1 MPLTEEFREVLF
13 PHDEVRAIQEDL
25 IRAINKAVT
34 TQQNLIAHAPTGLGK
49 TAAALG
55 PSIKEALK
63 KDLTVFFMTS
73 RHTQHKLAM
82 DTINLIRNKYRLNF
96 TAVDI
101 IGKKWLCL
109 QPNIDKLYPRE
120 FADYCKNMKEDD
132 LCEFYNKT
140 KEKGEVSK
148 QALEV
153 VSELKKVNKTDTENI
168 IEKSRENKLCPY
180 EIALL
185 IAKDARVIVG
195 DYNYLFNPHIRE
207 NFLKRTSKELN
218 KIIMILD
225 EGHNMPERV
234 KDLASHKISTNTI
247 RRAWD
252 EAKRFKKDEILEI
265 LEALEKKLWGL
276 AEEVEQ
282 EADVEKDKLI
292 EEISEMTDYDAM
304 ITEMSALAD
313 KVREEQKQSSL
324 GTIAAFLEAWT
335 GDDKGFTRILSR
347 STGLKGEA
355 IVTIQYRCLDP
366 SLITKD
372 VIRAAY
378 ATIIMSGTL
387 NPTSMYKE
395 ILGFD
400 TAEEASYKSPF
411 PEDNK
416 LNIIIPKTST
426 KYETR
431 SEDQYMEIAEIIAR
445 STNKIPGNTA
455 VFFPS
460 YDLRDNINKHFT
472 KLTNRPLFIEKQKLT
487 KKEKMEFLESFKSYK
502 NVGAVLMG
510 VIGGNFGEGID
521 LPGDFLK
528 GVIIVGL
535 PLQRPDLE
543 TEALTKYYDDKFKKG
558 WDYGYLFP
566 AFNRALQSAGR
577 CIRSETDKGVII
589 FLDERYSWKNYYRC
603 FPPGW
608 DIKTTLLYEK
618 MIEDFFKESEK

>member
-1 MPLTEEFREVLF
+1 MPLTEEFKEVLF
-13 PHDEVRAIQEDL
+13 PHDEVRAIQDDL
-25 IRAINKAVT
+25 IRNINKAVT

-55 PSIKEALK
+55 PCIKEALK

-82 DTINLIRNKYRLNF
+82 DTINLIRDKYKLSF

-120 FADYCKNMKEDD
+120 FAEYCKNMKEDD
-132 LCEFYNKT
+132 LCEFYNRT

-148 QALEV
+148 RAIEV
-153 VSELKKVNKTDTENI
+153 VSELKKINKTDTESI
-168 IEKSRENKLCPY
+168 IEKSTENKLCPY

-185 IAKDARVIVG
+185 IAKDSRVIVG

-207 NFLKRTSKELN
+207 TFLKRTSKELN

-252 EAKRFKKDEILEI
+252 EAKRFKKEEILEI

-276 AEEVEQ
+276 AEGVEY
-282 EADVEKDKLI
+282 EIYVEKEKLI
-292 EEISEMTDYDAM
+292 EEIAEMTDYDS
-304 ITEMSALAD
+304 IISEMSSLAD
-313 KVREEQKQSSL
+313 QVREEQKQSSL

-335 GDDKGFTRILSR
+335 GEDKGFARILSR

-366 SLITKD
+366 SIITKD
-372 VIRAAY
+372 VIRTAY
-378 ATIIMSGTL
+378 ATILMSGTL
-387 NPTSMYKE
+387 SPTSMYKE

-445 STNKIPGNTA
+445 ATNRIPGNTA

-460 YDLRDNINKHFT
+460 YDLRDEINKHFT
-472 KLTNRPLFIEKQKLT
+472 KLTNRPLFIEKQKLS
-487 KKEKMEFLESFKSYK
+487 KKEKMDSLDGFKSYK

-543 TEALTKYYDDKFKKG
+543 TEALIKYYDEKFKKG

-603 FPPGW
+603 FPPSW
-608 DIKTTLLYEK
+608 DMKTTLLYEK
-618 MIEDFFKESEK
+618 MIEDFFKENER

>member
-1 MPLTEEFREVLF
+1 MPLSEEFREVLF
-13 PHDEVRAIQEDL
+13 PHDEVRAIQDEL
-25 IRAINKAVT
+25 IRAINRAVT

-82 DTINLIRNKYRLNF
+82 DTINLIKKKYKQNF

-120 FADYCKNMKEDD
+120 FAEYCKNMKEDD

-140 KEKGEVSK
+140 KEKSEVSK

-153 VSELKKVNKTDTENI
+153 VNELKKINRTDTEGI
-168 IEKSRENKLCPY
+168 IEKSAENKLCPY

-207 NFLKRTSKELN
+207 TFLSRISKELN
-218 KIIMILD
+218 KIIMIID

-252 EAKRFKKDEILEI
+252 EVKRHKNEEMLEI
-265 LEALEKKLWGL
+265 LEALEKKLWEL
-276 AEEVEQ
+276 AEVVEQ
-282 EADVEKDKLI
+282 EAYVEKEKHI
-292 EEISEMTDYDAM
+292 EEISEMADYDSM
-304 ITEMSALAD
+304 ITEMSGLAD
-313 KVREEQKQSSL
+313 KVREEQKQSSI

-335 GDDKGFTRILSR
+335 GEDKGFARILSR
-347 STGLKGEA
+347 STDLKGEA

-366 SLITKD
+366 SIITRD

-378 ATIIMSGTL
+378 STILMSGTL
-387 NPTSMYKE
+387 SPTSMYKE
-395 ILGFD
+395 LLGFD

-411 PEDNK
+411 PESNK

-431 SEDQYMEIAEIIAR
+431 SEEQYIEIAEIIAR
-445 STNKIPGNTA
+445 ATNKIPGNTA

-460 YDLRDNINKHFT
+460 YDLRDEINKHFT
-472 KLTNRPLFIEKQKLT
+472 KLTNRPILTEKQKLT
-487 KKEKMEFLESFKSYK
+487 KKEKMEFLDAFKSYK
-502 NVGAVLMG
+502 NVGAILMG

-543 TEALTKYYDDKFKKG
+543 TEALIKYYDEKFKKG
-558 WDYGYLFP
+558 WDYGYMFP

-603 FPPGW
+603 FPPSW

-618 MIEDFFKESEK
+618 MIEDFFKANEK